1 MRDRACGGVDGDG
14 EDVASSTTGGASGA
28 GEGQPVSGEIGVNV
42 AATGEV
48 QAGVDAGGGAF
59 GQSSCGRSELEVGS
73 GLCGSAISARV
84 DGGNEEG
91 GDIDAIVVILSG
103 ESCVIAPRQAA
114 ITGEK

>member
-1 MRDRACGGVDGDG
+1 LCLCDRACGGVDVDG
-14 EDVASSTTGGASGA
+14 EDGAALTTGVAGGAC
-28 GEGQPVSGEIGVNV
+28 EGQPVGGEIGVNV
-42 AATGEV
+42 AAAGEV

-91 GDIDAIVVILSG
+91 GDIDAIV
-103 ESCVIAPRQAA
+103 
-114 ITGEK
+114 